1 MYKILLAC
9 SAGMST
15 SILQKNMEDY
25 AKTQNIECVIEAHP
39 LHESKQITEQWDII
53 LLGPQVKYEE
63 ATFKT
68 IVNNSKP
75 VIVVPPQIYAM
86 GKGQDTM
93 ELAIKALNDFKK

>member
-39 LHESKQITEQWDII
+39 IFESKQIANDWDIV
-53 LLGPQVKYEE
+53 LLGPQVKFEE
-63 ATFKT
+63 NTFKT
-68 IVNNSKP
+68 IVGNSKP
-75 VIVVPPQIYAM
+75 VVVVPAQIYAM
-86 GKGQDTM
+86 GKGQETLD
-93 ELAIKALNDFKK
+93 LAIKEINNFKK